1 MTPTIT
7 DSPPR
12 RRSGRI
18 SDRGRTTP
26 AHGNGSAA
34 AAPACDPVA
43 SAKDAGLHYV
53 HDDRPGIRRARSGG
67 GFHYVNDATGKAVR
81 DEETLRRIR
90 SLVVPPAWDNVWIC
104 PDPRGHIQA
113 VGRDQRGR
121 KQYRYHPKWREV
133 RDETKYGRMIAF
145 GKALPR
151 IRRRV
156 ARDLRKKGL
165 PREKVLAAVV
175 RLLETTLIRVGNDEY
190 AKENHHFG
198 LTTMRDKHADIRGG
212 TIHFDFRGK
221 SGVQH
226 TVDLHDKRLAKIVKQ
241 CQDIPGYDLFQYID
255 EDGEHRA
262 IGSAEVNEYLKEIS
276 SQDFTAKDFRTWAGT
291 VLAAMALQ
299 ELKQFDSQAQA
310 KRNLVA
316 AIEAVAGKLGNTK
329 AVCRKCYIH
338 PAVIDSYLDGTLA
351 EVLAKKTDERI
362 AKSLHNLRPE
372 EAAVMTL
379 LHYRLKEEATA
390 AKMHRNNE

>member
-1 MTPTIT
+1 
-7 DSPPR
+7 
-12 RRSGRI
+12 
-18 SDRGRTTP
+18 
-26 AHGNGSAA
+26 
-34 AAPACDPVA
+34 
-43 SAKDAGLHYV
+43 
-53 HDDRPGIRRARSGG
+53 
-67 GFHYVNDATGKAVR
+67 
-81 DEETLRRIR
+81 
-90 SLVVPPAWDNVWIC
+90 
-104 PDPRGHIQA
+104 
-113 VGRDQRGR
+113 
-121 KQYRYHPKWREV
+121 
-133 RDETKYGRMIAF
+133 IAF

-156 ARDLRKKGL
+156 ARDLRQKGL

-198 LTTMRDKHADIRGG
+198 LTTMRDKHADIRGDK
-212 TIHFDFRGK
+212 IHFDFRGK

-226 TVDLHDKRLAKIVKQ
+226 TVDLHDKRLARIVKQ

-255 EDGEHRA
+255 GDGQHRA

-276 SQDFTAKDFRTWAGT
+276 GQDFTAKDFRTWAGT

-329 AVCRKCYIH
+329 TVCRKCYIH
-338 PAVIDSYLDGTLA
+338 PAVIDSYMDGTLA
-351 EVLAKKTDERI
+351 EVLAKKADEKI

-379 LHYRLKEEATA
+379 LHYRLKQE
-390 AKMHRNNE
+390 

>member
-1 MTPTIT
+1 MLTLTHRT
-7 DSPPR
+7 R
-12 RRSGRI
+12 RRVSKGTIRRARAKQ
-18 SDRGRTTP
+18 S
-26 AHGNGSAA
+26 ASNGNGSPAA
-34 AAPACDPVA
+34 TAPDPVE

-53 HDDRPGIRRARSGG
+53 HDDRPGIRRVRSGG
-67 GFHYVNDATGKAVR
+67 GFRYVNDVTGKTVR
-81 DEETLRRIR
+81 DEETLLRIK
-90 SLVVPPAWDNVWIC
+90 SLVVPPAWESVWIC

-121 KQYRYHPKWREV
+121 KQYRYHPRWREV

-156 ARDLRKKGL
+156 ARDLRQKGL

-198 LTTMRDKHADIRGG
+198 LTTMRDKHADIRGDK
-212 TIHFDFRGK
+212 IHFDFRGK

-226 TVDLHDKRLAKIVKQ
+226 TVDLHDKRLARIVKQ

-255 EDGEHRA
+255 GDGQHRA

-276 SQDFTAKDFRTWAGT
+276 GQDFTAKDFRTWAGT

-329 AVCRKCYIH
+329 TVCRKCYIH
-338 PAVIDSYLDGTLA
+338 PAVIDSYMDGTLA
-351 EVLAKKTDERI
+351 EVLAKKADEKI

-379 LHYRLKEEATA
+379 LHYRLKQEAA
-390 AKMHRNNE
+390 AHSLSR